1 MIAPIPIL
9 PAAIAA
15 IPFPVEIPF
24 LNEIGVELLS
34 MGDGQAQVAVDLQ
47 GRHMNSWA
55 VAHGGLTMTLLDVA
69 MSLAGRS
76 IFPQAKGAIT
86 VEMNTS
92 FVQPGGKP
100 GSRLVA
106 TGTAY
111 HRSTSLCFCEGEVR
125 NGDRLVAKAM
135 GTFKYLRRLP
145 ADKEE
150 LSGQVGD

>member
-1 MIAPIPIL
+1 MNAVST
-9 PAAIAA
+9 AAR

-34 MGDGQAQVAVDLQ
+34 MGNGQAQVAVDLQ

-76 IFPQAKGAIT
+76 IFPQARGAIT

-92 FVQPGGKP
+92 FLQPGGKP
-100 GSRLVA
+100 GSRLIA
-106 TGTAY
+106 IGKAF
-111 HRSTSLCFCEGEVR
+111 HRSTSLCFCEGEVW
-125 NGDRLVAKAM
+125 NGDKLVAKAM
-135 GTFKYLRRLP
+135 GTFKYLRRIDDGSAPLP
-145 ADKEE
+145 
-150 LSGQVGD
+150 GQVGD

>member
-1 MIAPIPIL
+1 MNALSNPVT
-9 PAAIAA
+9 

-24 LNEIGVELLS
+24 LNAIGVTLLS

-76 IFPQAKGAIT
+76 IFPQATGAIT

-92 FVQPGGKP
+92 FLQPGGKP
-100 GSRLVA
+100 GSRLIA
-106 TGTAY
+106 TGKAF
-111 HRSTSLCFCEGEVR
+111 HRSTSMCFCEGEVW
-125 NGDRLVAKAM
+125 NGDKLVAKAM
-135 GTFKYLRRLP
+135 GTFKYLRP
-145 ADKEE
+145 TDDGIAP